1 MKNKLLLLLSS
12 LILSL
17 SAYGEWTTVLPG
29 NNSTLYIDFET
40 LEEREG
46 FIYWLYM
53 DSWTDGS
60 AKSNAQGDC
69 NLKGFKVNKR
79 VNFSMPMG
87 EGEGIENNMVSSWEY
102 YEPNTGYEILLN
114 FICQMSKL
122 NPEEQAIR
130 IEALTK
136 RNEEFERQRNSL
148 NKDSEVEQS
157 SSQMSKY
164 FRNEERVTIDTLP
177 SKFWYY
183 TFGSVLI
190 GSTHGDTAKPEKL
203 PQIMA
208 ADRPEEWGKSEFR
221 YWYTGHIHN
230 KQSMEFPGVMWES
243 FRTLAGKDAWHFGSG
258 YRAGRDMSCI
268 IHHKEYGEIG
278 RNTASL
284 KLVRHTS
291 GALLDS

>member
-136 RNEEFERQRNSL
+136 RNEEFERQRNGL

-157 SSQMSKY
+157 SSPMSTLKSPY
-164 FRNEERVTIDTLP
+164 IKSVEASIKQFWRYEGAEESWSCD
-177 SKFWYY
+177 
-183 TFGSVLI
+183 VLI
-190 GSTHGDTAKPEKL
+190 
-203 PQIMA
+203 
-208 ADRPEEWGKSEFR
+208 
-221 YWYTGHIHN
+221 N
-230 KQSMEFPGVMWES
+230 
-243 FRTLAGKDAWHFGSG
+243 
-258 YRAGRDMSCI
+258 
-268 IHHKEYGEIG
+268 
-278 RNTASL
+278 
-284 KLVRHTS
+284 
-291 GALLDS
+291 

>member
-12 LILSL
+12 LILSF

-29 NNSTLYIDFET
+29 NNSSLYIDFET

-136 RNEEFERQRNSL
+136 RNEEFERQRNGL
-148 NKDSEVEQS
+148 NKDSEVNQAENGAVES
-157 SSQMSKY
+157 VKILGCALPEMSKNNAQE
-164 FRNEERVTIDTLP
+164 FGASIRRAVFKSSPLP
-177 SKFWYY
+177 LPLDEGAFDREIVFKFN
-183 TFGSVLI
+183 V
-190 GSTHGDTAKPEKL
+190 K
-203 PQIMA
+203 
-208 ADRPEEWGKSEFR
+208 
-221 YWYTGHIHN
+221 
-230 KQSMEFPGVMWES
+230 
-243 FRTLAGKDAWHFGSG
+243 
-258 YRAGRDMSCI
+258 
-268 IHHKEYGEIG
+268 
-278 RNTASL
+278 
-284 KLVRHTS
+284 
-291 GALLDS
+291 

>member
-1 MKNKLLLLLSS
+1 MTPRIVAMKNRLLLLISS
-12 LILSL
+12 LILSFN
-17 SAYGEWTTVLPG
+17 AYGEWTTVLPG
-29 NNSTLYIDFET
+29 NTSSLYIDFET

-53 DSWTDGS
+53 DSWSDGS

-136 RNEEFERQRNSL
+136 RNEEFERQRNGIT
-148 NKDSEVEQS
+148 KDSEVEKN
-157 SSQMSKY
+157 SSQMSALKSPY
-164 FRNEERVTIDTLP
+164 IKSVEANI
-177 SKFWYY
+177 KAFWRYEAAKD
-183 TFGSVLI
+183 SWSCDVLI
-190 GSTHGDTAKPEKL
+190 NQAENGAVEGVKILGCDLPAMSKSNAKAFGASIRRAVFKSSPLPL
-203 PQIMA
+203 PQ
-208 ADRPEEWGKSEFR
+208 DEEAF
-221 YWYTGHIHN
+221 
-230 KQSMEFPGVMWES
+230 
-243 FRTLAGKDAWHFGSG
+243 D
-258 YRAGRDMSCI
+258 
-268 IHHKEYGEIG
+268 KEIVFKF
-278 RNTASL
+278 SV
-284 KLVRHTS
+284 K
-291 GALLDS
+291 

>member
-12 LILSL
+12 LILSF

-29 NNSTLYIDFET
+29 NNSSLYIDFET

-157 SSQMSKY
+157 SSQMS
-164 FRNEERVTIDTLP
+164 TL
-177 SKFWYY
+177 K
-183 TFGSVLI
+183 
-190 GSTHGDTAKPEKL
+190 
-203 PQIMA
+203 
-208 ADRPEEWGKSEFR
+208 
-221 YWYTGHIHN
+221 
-230 KQSMEFPGVMWES
+230 
-243 FRTLAGKDAWHFGSG
+243 
-258 YRAGRDMSCI
+258 
-268 IHHKEYGEIG
+268 
-278 RNTASL
+278 
-284 KLVRHTS
+284 
-291 GALLDS
+291 

>member
-12 LILSL
+12 LILSF

-29 NNSTLYIDFET
+29 NNSSLYIDFET

-79 VNFSMPMG
+79 VTFSMPMG

-122 NPEEQAIR
+122 TPIEQKIR

-136 RNEEFERQRNSL
+136 RNKEFERERMKLFEKPEEEKSSPKL
-148 NKDSEVEQS
+148 NIIKSPYIKSIEATITSFWRYQDAEDNWSCDVLINQASNGAVEAVKILECDTGNKENPA
-157 SSQMSKY
+157 MSK
-164 FRNEERVTIDTLP
+164 
-177 SKFWYY
+177 SK
-183 TFGSVLI
+183 TQAFGSSIRRAVFKASPL
-190 GSTHGDTAKPEKL
+190 PL
-203 PQIMA
+203 PQDEAEFDKVIMF
-208 ADRPEEWGKSEFR
+208 KFSV
-221 YWYTGHIHN
+221 
-230 KQSMEFPGVMWES
+230 K
-243 FRTLAGKDAWHFGSG
+243 
-258 YRAGRDMSCI
+258 
-268 IHHKEYGEIG
+268 
-278 RNTASL
+278 
-284 KLVRHTS
+284 
-291 GALLDS
+291 

>member
-1 MKNKLLLLLSS
+1 MKNKLLLLLAS
-12 LILSL
+12 LILSF

-29 NNSTLYIDFET
+29 NNSSLYIDFET

-136 RNEEFERQRNSL
+136 RNEEFERQRNGL

-157 SSQMSKY
+157 SSQMS
-164 FRNEERVTIDTLP
+164 TLKSP
-177 SKFWYY
+177 YIKSVEANIKQFWRYE
-183 TFGSVLI
+183 SAEDSWSCDVLI
-190 GSTHGDTAKPEKL
+190 NQAENGAVESVKILGL
-203 PQIMA
+203 SLI
-208 ADRPEEWGKSEFR
+208 
-221 YWYTGHIHN
+221 HI
-230 KQSMEFPGVMWES
+230 
-243 FRTLAGKDAWHFGSG
+243 
-258 YRAGRDMSCI
+258 
-268 IHHKEYGEIG
+268 
-278 RNTASL
+278 
-284 KLVRHTS
+284 
-291 GALLDS
+291 

>member
-12 LILSL
+12 LILSF

-29 NNSTLYIDFET
+29 NNSSLYIDFET

-87 EGEGIENNMVSSWEY
+87 EGEGIENNNMVSSWEY

-136 RNEEFERQRNSL
+136 RNEEFERQRNGL

-157 SSQMSKY
+157 SSRMSTLKSPYIKSVEANIKQFWLYEGAEDSWSCDVLINQAENGAVESVKILGCALPLMSKSNAQA
-164 FRNEERVTIDTLP
+164 FGASIRRAVFKSSPLP
-177 SKFWYY
+177 LPLDEGAFDREIVFKFN
-183 TFGSVLI
+183 V
-190 GSTHGDTAKPEKL
+190 K
-203 PQIMA
+203 
-208 ADRPEEWGKSEFR
+208 
-221 YWYTGHIHN
+221 
-230 KQSMEFPGVMWES
+230 
-243 FRTLAGKDAWHFGSG
+243 
-258 YRAGRDMSCI
+258 
-268 IHHKEYGEIG
+268 
-278 RNTASL
+278 
-284 KLVRHTS
+284 
-291 GALLDS
+291 

>member
-12 LILSL
+12 LILSF

-29 NNSTLYIDFET
+29 NNSSLYIDFET

-87 EGEGIENNMVSSWEY
+87 EGEGTESNMVSSWEY

-114 FICQMSKL
+114 FICQMAKL
-122 NPEEQAIR
+122 NPEEKAIR
-130 IEALTK
+130 IEALIK
-136 RNEEFERQRNSL
+136 RNEEFERQRNGL

-157 SSQMSKY
+157 SSRMS
-164 FRNEERVTIDTLP
+164 TLKSP
-177 SKFWYY
+177 YIKSVEASIKQFWRYE
-183 TFGSVLI
+183 GAEDSWSCDVLI
-190 GSTHGDTAKPEKL
+190 NQAENGAVEGVKVVGCNNGNNESPAMSQSKALAFASSIRRAVFKSSPL
-203 PQIMA
+203 PPAPDDAVFSKEIMLTF
-208 ADRPEEWGKSEFR
+208 KV
-221 YWYTGHIHN
+221 N
-230 KQSMEFPGVMWES
+230 
-243 FRTLAGKDAWHFGSG
+243 
-258 YRAGRDMSCI
+258 
-268 IHHKEYGEIG
+268 
-278 RNTASL
+278 
-284 KLVRHTS
+284 
-291 GALLDS
+291 

>member
-12 LILSL
+12 LILSF
-17 SAYGEWTTVLPG
+17 SAHGEWTTVLPG
-29 NNSTLYIDFET
+29 NNSSLYIDFET

-53 DSWTDGS
+53 DSWSDGS

-157 SSQMSKY
+157 SSQMS
-164 FRNEERVTIDTLP
+164 TLKSP
-177 SKFWYY
+177 YIKSVEANIKQFWRYE
-183 TFGSVLI
+183 GAEDSWSCDVLI
-190 GSTHGDTAKPEKL
+190 NQAENGAVESVKILGCALPEMSKNNAQEFGASIRRAVFKSSPL
-203 PQIMA
+203 PLPLDEGA
-208 ADRPEEWGKSEFR
+208 FDR
-221 YWYTGHIHN
+221 
-230 KQSMEFPGVMWES
+230 
-243 FRTLAGKDAWHFGSG
+243 
-258 YRAGRDMSCI
+258 
-268 IHHKEYGEIG
+268 EIVFKF
-278 RNTASL
+278 NV
-284 KLVRHTS
+284 K
-291 GALLDS
+291 

>member
-1 MKNKLLLLLSS
+1 MKKLLLILFS
-12 LILSL
+12 LMFSFN
-17 SAYGEWTTVLPG
+17 SYGEWTSVLPG
-29 NNSTLYIDFET
+29 NNSSLYIDFTT

-53 DSWTDGS
+53 DSWSDGS

-157 SSQMSKY
+157 SSQMS
-164 FRNEERVTIDTLP
+164 TLKSP
-177 SKFWYY
+177 YIKSVEASIKQFWRYE
-183 TFGSVLI
+183 GAEDSWSCDVLI
-190 GSTHGDTAKPEKL
+190 NQAENGAVEGVKILGCDLPAMSKSNAQAFGASIRRAVFKSSPLPL
-203 PQIMA
+203 PQ
-208 ADRPEEWGKSEFR
+208 D
-221 YWYTGHIHN
+221 
-230 KQSMEFPGVMWES
+230 
-243 FRTLAGKDAWHFGSG
+243 AGAFDIE
-258 YRAGRDMSCI
+258 MSCQLSI
-268 IHHKEYGEIG
+268 LHI
-278 RNTASL
+278 
-284 KLVRHTS
+284 
-291 GALLDS
+291 